1 MRLIIDRFEGHF
13 AVCQQPDRS
22 MLKIP
27 RQLIPSE
34 AREGDVL
41 EVSGDTISLD
51 HIATAARKKAAADK
65 FLRLRQ
71 P

>member
-1 MRLIIDRFEGHF
+1 MQLIIDRFEGQF

-27 RQLIPSE
+27 RRLIPSE

-41 EVSGDTISLD
+41 EVSGNTISLD
-51 HIATAARKKAAADK
+51 TAATMARKKAAAENFD
-65 FLRLRQ
+65 RLRQ

>member
-1 MRLIIDRFEGHF
+1 MQLIIDRFEGQF
-13 AVCQQPDRS
+13 ALCQRPDRS

-27 RQLIPSE
+27 RGRIPSE

-41 EVSGDTISLD
+41 QVSGDTISLD
-51 HIATAARKKAAADK
+51 QAATAARKKAAADK
-65 FLRLRQ
+65 FHRLQQ

>member
-1 MRLIIDRFEGHF
+1 MQLIIDRFEGQF

-27 RQLIPSE
+27 RQLIPFE

-41 EVSGDTISLD
+41 QVSGDMISLD
-51 HIATAARKKAAADK
+51 QEATAARKKAAADK
-65 FLRLRQ
+65 FHRLRQ